1 MFVTLCTVSDVRF
14 SVVNVTS
21 GFVIFSGVGSPE
33 RLLDTGEP
41 DSQNRLVLLQQKI
54 AELLDTSSENVDI
67 ISVRNAADAPGS
79 VDVTYAAHGSPYYT
93 PEKLDT
99 VVWMNRQDVSITADL
114 YGKQSSCNALFRSRT
129 VVTVVL

>member
-21 GFVIFSGVGSPE
+21 GFVIFPGVGSPE

-41 DSQNRLVLLQQKI
+41 DSQNRLLLLQQKI
-54 AELLDTSSENVDI
+54 AQLLDTSLENVDI

-129 VVTVVL
+129 VVL

>member
-21 GFVIFSGVGSPE
+21 GFVIFPGVGSPE
-33 RLLDTGEP
+33 RLLDTGEH
-41 DSQNRLVLLQQKI
+41 DSQNRLLLLQQKI
-54 AELLDTSSENVDI
+54 AQLLDTSSENVDV

-114 YGKQSSCNALFRSRT
+114 YGKQSLCNALFRIRT
-129 VVTVVL
+129 VVL